1 MRILFVH
8 QNFPGQFPHLAPAL
22 SARGHDITALT
33 AAGNK
38 RPSPVPVVYYA
49 YQKPNFDRSISR
61 HVGNFAERAERGAA
75 VAAAAEKLR
84 AKGYLPDIVIGHFG
98 WGETLYLK
106 NVWPDAKLV
115 LYAEFFYHPRGLDA
129 DFDPEIQPPSL
140 ASNIVTATLQAPLLL
155 AMHTA
160 DAALAP
166 TRWQAQTF
174 PAHFQDR
181 ITVIH
186 DGIDTDRLQPNP
198 AAQIT
203 VGSRILRPGDEVLTF
218 VSRNLEPY
226 RGYHIFLRA
235 LPEVLRARPEAQV
248 IIVGGQEAGY
258 GPLHASRKSWKQI
271 FLDEVK
277 DRLDLKRVHFV
288 GNIPY
293 ATFVNLMSVTRVHV
307 YLSYPF
313 VLSWSMLEA
322 MSAGALVVGSATPP
336 VEEIIRPGSNG
347 LLVDFFDRQGW
358 SATLTEA
365 LSEPAKFEPLRQA
378 ARQTILDGYD
388 LKRHSLPRTIAFIEG
403 LAP

>member
-22 SARGHDITALT
+22 SARGHEVMALT
-33 AAGNK
+33 AAGNR
-38 RPSPVPVVYYA
+38 RPSPVPVVHYS

-61 HVGNFAERAERGAA
+61 HVANFADRAERGAA
-75 VAAAAEKLR
+75 VAVAAEKMR
-84 AKGYLPDIVIGHFG
+84 AKGYAPDLVIGHFG

-106 NVWPDAKLV
+106 NVWPSSKLA

-129 DFDPEIQPPSL
+129 DFDPEIQRPGL
-140 ASNIVTATLQAPLLL
+140 AGNIITTTLQAPLLL
-155 AMHTA
+155 AMHSA
-160 DAALAP
+160 DAAIAP
-166 TRWQAQTF
+166 TRWQAETF
-174 PAHFQDR
+174 PAHFQER
-181 ITVIH
+181 ISVIH
-186 DGIDTDRLQPNP
+186 DGIDNERLSPNR

-203 VGSRILRPGDEVLTF
+203 VGSHIFRPGDEVLTF

-226 RGYHIFLRA
+226 RGYHIFMRA
-235 LPEVLRARPEAQV
+235 LPAILRARPNAHV

-258 GPLHASRKSWKQI
+258 GPLHGSRKPWKQI

-277 DRLDLKRVHFV
+277 QRLDLERVHFL
-288 GNIPY
+288 GTIPY
-293 ATFVNLMSVTRVHV
+293 ASFVNLMHVTRAHA

-336 VEEIIRPGSNG
+336 VLEVIRHGVNG
-347 LLVDFFDRQGW
+347 LLVDFFAVERW
-358 SATLTEA
+358 SASLCEV
-365 LSEPAKFEPLRQA
+365 LGEPEKFAALRQA

-388 LKRHSLPRTIAFIEG
+388 LKRKCLPRMIEFVEA
-403 LAP
+403 LA